1 MKRDT
6 YRLRS
11 KTLFCEIADKS
22 YSVRA
27 LAAKAECSK
36 SMIQHLRDGT
46 RETCSRDLA
55 HRIETALDC
64 PVSGMLFAPI
74 ASLEKR
80 TMRGAS
86 DKRVAA

>member
-1 MKRDT
+1 MKRET

-11 KTLFCEIADKS
+11 KTLFKEIMDKS
-22 YSVRA
+22 FSVRA
-27 LAAKAECSK
+27 LAAEAGCGK

-46 RETCSRDLA
+46 RETCSRALA
-55 HRIETALDC
+55 ERIETALRC
-64 PVSGMLFAPI
+64 PVPEMLFMPA

-80 TMRGAS
+80 TARGAS